1 MGKTERK
8 INSDL
13 LEDRPVDLHLDYK
26 IKHQDQTPVNSPDQ
40 EEVYREV
47 ADRLKQIGDIVDREF
62 LSESIAQHKP
72 TESLLE
78 QISTWLSGTQGVLKK
93 ASPAQVSRIVMQHL
107 KWNLRVLM
115 GKQKIFFHNLDYT
128 SS

>member
-1 MGKTERK
+1 MGKAALTK
-8 INSDL
+8 VSDL
-13 LEDRPVDLHLDYK
+13 HEDRPLDLYLDNN
-26 IKHQDQTPVNSPDQ
+26 IPHQDRSPVNSPDQ

-93 ASPAQVSRIVMQHL
+93 ASPAQVSLTVMQHL
-107 KWNLRVLM
+107 K
-115 GKQKIFFHNLDYT
+115 
-128 SS
+128 

>member
-1 MGKTERK
+1 MGKTEQT
-8 INSDL
+8 IVSDIH
-13 LEDRPVDLHLDYK
+13 EDRPMDFHLDSNVPH
-26 IKHQDQTPVNSPDQ
+26 HQDHTPVNSPDQ

-78 QISTWLSGTQGVLKK
+78 QISTWLSGTQGVLKR
-93 ASPAQVSRIVMQHL
+93 ASPAQVSLMVMQHL
-107 KWNLRVLM
+107 K
-115 GKQKIFFHNLDYT
+115 
-128 SS
+128 

>member
-1 MGKTERK
+1 M
-8 INSDL
+8 
-13 LEDRPVDLHLDYK
+13 DLHPDNNLP
-26 IKHQDQTPVNSPDQ
+26 HQDQSPVKSPDQ

-72 TESLLE
+72 TESLLV

-93 ASPAQVSRIVMQHL
+93 ASPAKVSLMVMQHL
-107 KWNLRVLM
+107 K
-115 GKQKIFFHNLDYT
+115 
-128 SS
+128 

>member
-1 MGKTERK
+1 MGKTEQTC
-8 INSDL
+8 ISDIH
-13 LEDRPVDLHLDYK
+13 EDRPMDLHLDNN
-26 IKHQDQTPVNSPDQ
+26 IPHQDQSPVNSPDQ

-78 QISTWLSGTQGVLKK
+78 QISTWLSGTQGVLKR
-93 ASPAQVSRIVMQHL
+93 ASPAKVSLMVMQHL
-107 KWNLRVLM
+107 K
-115 GKQKIFFHNLDYT
+115 
-128 SS
+128 